1 MKPQY
6 ITELPLGYDEQTLF
20 TLTPTNEV
28 VAHHPIMPPIIYD
41 ESVMR
46 WLPIMDSKPRE
57 KK

>member
-6 ITELPLGYDEQTLF
+6 ITELPLGYEEQTQF

-28 VAHHPIMPPIIYD
+28 VAHHPTMPPIVYD

-46 WLPIMDSKPRE
+46 WLPIMESAKQ
-57 KK
+57 

>member
-6 ITELPLGYDEQTLF
+6 ITELPLGYDEQTRLM
-20 TLTPTNEV
+20 LTTTNEI
-28 VAHHPIMPPIIYD
+28 AAYHPVMPPIIYD